1 MMLKVDK
8 INTFYGEVQALW
20 DISLNVKKGEVVCL
34 IGSNGAGKTTTLKTI
49 IGLLHPRSGTIEFL
63 GKRIER
69 WPPYKIVEAG
79 MALVPEG
86 RRLFPY
92 MTVYENLVV
101 GAYTKRAYEKFE
113 DSLEF
118 VYNLFPVLKK
128 FRNRMARTLS
138 GGERQMLAIAR
149 ALMSRPQLLLMDEPS
164 LGLAPKIVA
173 QVFKVI
179 EDLRNEGITI
189 LLVEQNARKALELA
203 DRGYVIETGHIVL
216 SGKAEELLANDMVKK
231 AYLGM

>member
-1 MMLKVDK
+1 MLEVDK

-69 WPPYKIVEAG
+69 WPPHKIVEAG

>member
-1 MMLKVDK
+1 
-8 INTFYGEVQALW
+8 
-20 DISLNVKKGEVVCL
+20 
-34 IGSNGAGKTTTLKTI
+34 
-49 IGLLHPRSGTIEFL
+49 
-63 GKRIER
+63 
-69 WPPYKIVEAG
+69 
-79 MALVPEG
+79 
-86 RRLFPY
+86 
-92 MTVYENLVV
+92 
-101 GAYTKRAYEKFE
+101 
-113 DSLEF
+113 
-118 VYNLFPVLKK
+118 
-128 FRNRMARTLS
+128 
-138 GGERQMLAIAR
+138 MLAIAR

>member
-1 MMLKVDK
+1 MMLEVDK

-49 IGLLHPRSGTIEFL
+49 IGLLHPRSGSIEFL

-69 WPPYKIVEAG
+69 WPPHKIVEAG

-203 DRGYVIETGHIVL
+203 DRGYVIETGHLVL

>member
-1 MMLKVDK
+1 MLEVDK

-20 DISLNVKKGEVVCL
+20 DVSLSVKKGEVVCL

-49 IGLLHPRSGTIEFL
+49 IGLLHPRSGTIEFF

-69 WPPYKIVEAG
+69 WPPHKIVEAG